1 MSGELV
7 SKPGSNTKS
16 GKNIDELPCEFPTDI
31 SELFADTI
39 VPGSYK
45 YYPIHAPE
53 DSSSRNG
60 TRKKKLTNRE
70 SASNYRQ
77 RKRAETNELKRRC
90 KAAEDMNDLL
100 RQMLRRCMAKIRRLE
115 EATSKQT

>member
-1 MSGELV
+1 MSGKLV

-39 VPGSYK
+39 VPYSYT
-45 YYPIHAPE
+45 IHAPE

>member
-1 MSGELV
+1 MSGKLV

-16 GKNIDELPCEFPTDI
+16 RKNIDELPCEFPTDI

-39 VPGSYK
+39 VPGSDT
-45 YYPIHAPE
+45 IHAPE

>member
-1 MSGELV
+1 MSGKLV

-39 VPGSYK
+39 VPGSDT
-45 YYPIHAPE
+45 IHAPE

>member
-1 MSGELV
+1 MSGKLV

-31 SELFADTI
+31 SELFADI
-39 VPGSYK
+39 IAAGSYS
-45 YYPIHAPE
+45 IHAPE

-70 SASNYRQ
+70 SSSNYRQ
-77 RKRAETNELKRRC
+77 RKMTETNELKRRC

-100 RQMLRRCMAKIRRLE
+100 QQMLRRCMAKIRRLE

>member
-7 SKPGSNTKS
+7 SKPGSNTNS
-16 GKNIDELPCEFPTDI
+16 CQNIDELPCEFPTDI

-39 VPGSYK
+39 VPGSDT
-45 YYPIHAPE
+45 IHAPE